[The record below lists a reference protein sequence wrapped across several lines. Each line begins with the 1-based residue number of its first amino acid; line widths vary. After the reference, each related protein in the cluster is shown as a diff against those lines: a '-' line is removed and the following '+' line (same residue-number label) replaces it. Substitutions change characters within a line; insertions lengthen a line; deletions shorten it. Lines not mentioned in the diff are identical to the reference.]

1 MSAPPRGDHD
11 NEEKSVPLTAWLGDS
26 TTPSGLP
33 PSVLIRAIA
42 TFSQPADR
50 IVTID
55 APPGIRHA
63 ADHLHRRLHLT
74 FRPTDGGAAVSA
86 SDGLPR
92 HTAGLV
98 IDYQPAMIDPTGDVF
113 PDPFLADYIRAG
125 GMLRPGGILLVVIAP
140 GNPQC
145 DGLARTIT
153 AARGAGLR
161 YLQHIVVLTAT
172 VTDDHLTP
180 PPAGIPA
187 DGRLLTP
194 AHTDIAVFTTPGGR
208 HG

>member
-1 MSAPPRGDHD
+1 MSSPPRGEHD
-11 NEEKSVPLTAWLGDS
+11 DAQTGVPLTAWLGEIM
-26 TTPSGLP
+26 TPSGLP
-33 PSVLIRAIA
+33 SSVLVRAIA

-55 APPGIRHA
+55 APPGISHA
-63 ADHLHRRLHLT
+63 ADHLHRRLHLI
-74 FRPTDGGAAVSA
+74 FRPADGGLAVS
-86 SDGLPR
+86 DGGGLPR

-98 IDYQPAMIDPTGDVF
+98 IDYQPAMIDSTGDVF

-145 DGLARTIT
+145 DGLARTVT

-172 VTDDHLTP
+172 VTDDRLTR